1 MDVCCSGDDDKS
13 SPTEVRLDDD
23 PGDVVPGMKKLVVT
37 EVSDFLGWWAWY
49 GNVFGSRSIEWMDES
64 SLLSDCTS
72 GLVGC
77 L

>member
-1 MDVCCSGDDDKS
+1 
-13 SPTEVRLDDD
+13 
-23 PGDVVPGMKKLVVT
+23 MKKLVGT
-37 EVSDFLGWWAWY
+37 QVSDFLGWWAWY
-49 GNVFGSRSIEWMDES
+49 GNVPSRRNVCLVGGVLGSRSIEWMDES